1 MLLLYGN
8 LNLEPRWLAKPGVT
22 NSKAPMR
29 LRVAVQPVPLRR
41 PRKRR
46 QADIL
51 FL

>member
-8 LNLEPRWLAKPGVT
+8 LNLQPRWTAKPGVT
-22 NSKAPMR
+22 NKTPMR
-29 LRVAVQPVPLRR
+29 LRVAVQPVPKRR
-41 PRKRR
+41 PRRRR